1 MNIDYPTPEHLPAL
15 RALFRQAFGDTD
27 AFLDA
32 FYSTAFAYDRCL
44 CVMVENRPAAALYW
58 LDCQWEGKPIAY
70 LYAVATAQA
79 FRGQGLCRAL
89 MAYAHNHL
97 AGLGYAGAILV
108 PGTEELFQMYGKMGY
123 RVCSQIQEFSCR
135 AGSESVSLRP
145 IDGEE
150 FCRLR
155 RQYLPAGGV
164 VQEDVNIAFLST
176 MADFYAG
183 EDFLLTV
190 HRQANPLF
198 APELLGSL
206 DDAPGI
212 LATLG
217 KEQGHFRAPGVGRSF
232 AMYHSFAGN
241 SAPSYFAFAFD

>member
-15 RALFRQAFGDTD
+15 RALFQQAFGDTD
-27 AFLDA
+27 TFLDA

-44 CVMVENRPAAALYW
+44 CVMVEDRPAAALYW

-89 MAYAHNHL
+89 MEHTHTHL
-97 AGLGYAGAILV
+97 AHLGYAGTILV

-123 RVCSQIQEFSCR
+123 RVCSQIREFSCQ
-135 AGSESVSLRP
+135 AGASAVPLRS

-155 RQYLPAGGV
+155 RLYLPAGGV
-164 VQEDVNIAFLST
+164 IQEDANITFLRT

-183 EDFLLTV
+183 EDFLLAVDRNQT
-190 HRQANPLF
+190 PLF
-198 APELLGSL
+198 APELLGSP
-206 DDAPGI
+206 DAAPGI
-212 LATLG
+212 LAALG
-217 KEQGHFRAPGVGRSF
+217 LEKGLFRIPGADRPF
-232 AMYHSFAGN
+232 AMYHSLGQ
-241 SAPSYFAFAFD
+241 SSMPTYFAFAFD